1 MAATTSSSRPSIQ
14 QNAISATLLVV
25 VPAGILAL
33 WLQDRW
39 AALKARI

>member
-1 MAATTSSSRPSIQ
+1 MAGTTSDRPTIQ
-14 QNAISATLLVV
+14 QTALSATLLVV

-39 AALKARI
+39 AAFKSRF